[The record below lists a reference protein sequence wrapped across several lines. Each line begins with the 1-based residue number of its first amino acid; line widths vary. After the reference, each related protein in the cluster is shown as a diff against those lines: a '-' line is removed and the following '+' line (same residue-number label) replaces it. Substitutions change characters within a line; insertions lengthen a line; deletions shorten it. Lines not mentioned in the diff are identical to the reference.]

1 MREHIDQMK
10 ALLYTKPYTLGI
22 AEVLKPKIAEAE
34 LLIKI
39 KACGICGS
47 DVHGYTGKTGRR
59 IPPLIMGHEAS
70 GVVEKIGSKAKGK
83 FYTGQRV
90 TFDSTIFCN
99 DCVFCR
105 SGMINHCINR
115 QVFGVASGN
124 HKRDGAFAEY
134 IAAPWWIIYPIPDTL
149 SFENAAML
157 EPAAVAVHA
166 LNRTPVRI
174 NDTVVVI
181 GAGTIGLFT
190 IQAVKLKG
198 AGRVVAIDTNTARL
212 KIAGEWGADLALDPK
227 NDDIG
232 SVIKDLTD
240 GLGADVV
247 LDAVGLPATVNQ
259 AIEIVRNNGQL
270 TLIGN
275 ITSRIELT
283 LQAVVAREINIQGT
297 YASAGEHR
305 DCIDLFTSG
314 KINPAP
320 ILSQVLPLLEGPKAF
335 EKLLEPKSGLLK
347 VVLIP

>member
-1 MREHIDQMK
+1 MK
-10 ALLYTKPYTLGI
+10 ALLYTEPYKLSITDVPLPQI
-22 AEVLKPKIAEAE
+22 DKNEVLIR
-34 LLIKI
+34 I

-59 IPPLIMGHEAS
+59 IPPLVMGHEAS
-70 GVVEKIGSKAKGK
+70 GIIEEIGSKAKGK
-83 FYTGQRV
+83 FHAGQRV

-105 SGMINHCINR
+105 SGMINHCMNR

-124 HKRDGAFAEY
+124 YKRDGAFAEY
-134 IAAPWWIIYPIPDTL
+134 VAAPWWIIYPIPDAL
-149 SFENAAML
+149 CFEHAAML
-157 EPAAVAVHA
+157 EAAAVGVHA
-166 LNRTPVRI
+166 LNRTSVRI
-174 NDTVVVI
+174 NDTAVVI

-198 AGRVVAIDTNTARL
+198 AGRVVTIDIDTARL
-212 KIAGEWGADLALDPK
+212 KIARELGADLALNPK
-227 NDDIG
+227 NDDVG

-247 LDAVGLPATVNQ
+247 LDAVGLPATVDQ
-259 AIEIVRNNGQL
+259 AIEIVRNNGQV

-275 ITSRIELT
+275 VTPRVE
-283 LQAVVAREINIQGT
+283 VAFQTIVTREINIRGT

-314 KINPAP
+314 KIKAAP
-320 ILSQVLPLLEGPKAF
+320 ILSRVLPLSEGPKAF
-335 EKLLEPKSGLLK
+335 KELLEANSGLLK